1 MVEYKIELGLQEGQT
16 VADIVGNIGKH
27 RADRGLVNYAIWSE
41 IGTIMSKLRT
51 VTVIAP
57 LIYRIQLPLHPLEN
71 GGLEVPAIELN
82 GHIFATKKLLA
93 AQIRNEALESLE
105 DMVHTGVI

>member
-1 MVEYKIELGLQEGQT
+1 MVIQPFNLEGSLGEG
-16 VADIVGNIGKH
+16 KEE
-27 RADRGLVNYAIWSE
+27 RSL
-41 IGTIMSKLRT
+41 
-51 VTVIAP
+51 VIAP

-71 GGLEVPAIELN
+71 GGLEVPVIELN

>member
-1 MVEYKIELGLQEGQT
+1 MVIQPFNLEGSLGEG
-16 VADIVGNIGKH
+16 KEE
-27 RADRGLVNYAIWSE
+27 RSL
-41 IGTIMSKLRT
+41 
-51 VTVIAP
+51 VIAP

-82 GHIFATKKLLA
+82 GYIFATKKLLA